1 MQALLSGAV
10 LTCTRAPLCHSRAKR
25 HWPQGF
31 MRSVSTCS
39 TLTITVVIS
48 SLIFHGDNLGNCCA
62 LSVVGYILADFLKI
76 LRIHDRFLS
85 FQEEAPLLM
94 Y

>member
-1 MQALLSGAV
+1 MVQFLHAQGPHHAKAEQRDIGLNDLYAV
-10 LTCTRAPLCHSRAKR
+10 
-25 HWPQGF
+25 
-31 MRSVSTCS
+31 S

-48 SLIFHGDNLGNCCA
+48 SLILHVDNLGNCCA

>member
-1 MQALLSGAV
+1 MQALLGAV
-10 LTCTRAPLCHSRAKR
+10 PACTRAPLCHSRAKR

-39 TLTITVVIS
+39 MLTITVVIS
-48 SLIFHGDNLGNCCA
+48 SLILLVDNLGNCCA
-62 LSVVGYILADFLKI
+62 VSVVGYILADFLKI